1 MIRNFTGIILL
12 LLWLPGSSNVH
23 QEPPSIIGSPEG
35 PATIS
40 CSHSVNTYDTILWYQ
55 KLTGDSALKLIGYNL
70 ISGAKLEDEFKDHF
84 SMKGDGSKKS
94 ELSVQ
99 KLQPEDSGTYYC
111 AASKHSDSV
120 DVSLLQKPSLMNQLI
135 NIHGGGA
142 QFVPLCFQ
150 EGEFK
155 TIVMMDSFVNV
166 KIILMLMFG
175 YFLWEKLVSIK
186 VQFQMYGVPMSTV
199 VDT

>member
-12 LLWLPGSSNVH
+12 LLWLPGRKENFFCLTLDLFFYLNTDLSLSSNVH

-111 AASKHSDSV
+111 AASK
-120 DVSLLQKPSLMNQLI
+120 
-135 NIHGGGA
+135 
-142 QFVPLCFQ
+142 
-150 EGEFK
+150 
-155 TIVMMDSFVNV
+155 VNRN
-166 KIILMLMFG
+166 
-175 YFLWEKLVSIK
+175 WNTHE
-186 VQFQMYGVPMSTV
+186 
-199 VDT
+199 